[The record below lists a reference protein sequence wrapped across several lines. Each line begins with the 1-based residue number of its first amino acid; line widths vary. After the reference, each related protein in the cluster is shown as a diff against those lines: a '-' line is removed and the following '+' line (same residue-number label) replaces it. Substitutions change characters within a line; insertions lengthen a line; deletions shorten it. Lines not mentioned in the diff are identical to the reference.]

1 MITGIHIENFKS
13 LANFDLRGLGKFV
26 CLIGINGAGKTTL
39 LQALDF
45 MSHLVAGYSG
55 FRNWG
60 KTDIITNGSNSRVC
74 VFRVNFE
81 LDGVS
86 SQWECRFN
94 ASRQKVVEE
103 QFKVID
109 GESSNAVL
117 SVKDGRMIWGHS
129 LAEEQ
134 AKYPKDISTM
144 TYEGSVMAAF
154 SFDNPVVAGIK
165 KTLQSL
171 ESLELLSPEKL
182 RKAGQDAETI
192 GIGGDGLPGFL
203 NKLSV
208 DESEDLNRRM
218 REIYPDVCGY
228 EIKRKRF
235 GWKKLVVNESMLKSP
250 VAAEHVNDGYLRMLA
265 IISQRYSD
273 RNFVLFDEIENGIN
287 QEVVARLLANLV
299 DYNGKQVMVTTH
311 SPLILNY
318 LSDEEAIRSV
328 YLLSKDEAGHTHAK
342 RFFEILPIAEKLNVM
357 GPGEVMNDTDLTS
370 IGRL

>member
-13 LANFDLRGLGKFV
+13 LANFDLKGLGKFV

-60 KTDIITNGSNSRVC
+60 KTDIVTNGSISRVC
-74 VFRVNFE
+74 VFKVDFE
-81 LDGVS
+81 LDGSS

-103 QFKVID
+103 HFKVID
-109 GESSNAVL
+109 GESVNTVL
-117 SVKDGRMIWGHS
+117 SVRDGRMVWGHS
-129 LAEEQ
+129 FTEEQ
-134 AKYPKDISTM
+134 ARYPKDVSTM
-144 TYEGSVMAAF
+144 TYEGSIMAAF
-154 SFDNPVVAGIK
+154 SFDNPVVVGIK

-171 ESLELLSPEKL
+171 GSLELLSPEKL

-192 GIGGDGLPGFL
+192 GIGGDGLPCFL
-203 NKLSV
+203 NKLSAA
-208 DESEDLNRRM
+208 DAADLNRRM
-218 REIYPDVCGY
+218 REIYPSVRDY

-235 GWKKLVVNESMLKSP
+235 GWKKLVVNESLLKSP

-265 IISQRYSD
+265 IISQRYSN

-287 QEVVARLLANLV
+287 QEVVAKLLANLT

-318 LSDEEAIRSV
+318 LSDEDAVRSV
-328 YLLSKDEAGHTHAK
+328 YLLSKDDNGHTRAR
-342 RFFEILPIAEKLNVM
+342 RFFDIPSIAEKLNVM